1 MITAEV
7 LSTWALMNQ
16 SASNPLNVTEELVQ
30 ESLET
35 CPPQEYKGAKFEG
48 RYIIPSSFVRYAS
61 DEQTRDKQNDVTAVQ
76 NITNDF
82 KVNGVDLIQ
91 KPPVV
96 AFDPEHPQTVQGL
109 AGYHRQQVFQNLNQ
123 EKYFYDVYMFEEPH
137 AEYNKEV
144 VRNMTNH
151 HKGAHTTQTKHDYIK
166 SVSNSVARGIVPNT
180 FEAITSFVDLIC
192 DKPSGTRK
200 SIVREVCASNQTYSN
215 FVTYSSQRTAKNKN
229 SLVSFLKNN
238 AFAPAG
244 IDNRTIEDIQEQ
256 GYIVYCA
263 AAGDNQSTW
272 ARAITNSVK
281 FDVPVFILGY
291 SDHRVDDLN
300 TYRKEWIEDF
310 NSQKGIMLEFAQ
322 NILDDTNADIDED
335 NFPVKVGGF
344 LPQYVKPNPEDQ
356 GAPTEYGVVNVNGET
371 VKFSPDMNCLTM

>member
-7 LSTWALMNQ
+7 LSIWDLMNQ

-30 ESLET
+30 ESLKQY
-35 CPPQEYKGAKFEG
+35 PPEEITGATFLG
-48 RYIIPSSFVRYAS
+48 RHIIPASFVRYARE
-61 DEQTRDKQNDVTAVQ
+61 EQSRDKENDVTAVQ
-76 NITNDF
+76 NITTDF
-82 KVNGVDLIQ
+82 KVNGILLDKQ
-91 KPPVV
+91 PPVV

-123 EKYFYDVYMFEEPH
+123 EKYFYDVYTFEEPH

-144 VRNMTNH
+144 VRNTTNH
-151 HKGAHTTQTKHDYIK
+151 HKGAFSTQTKHDYIK
-166 SVSNSVARGIVPNT
+166 SVSNAVARGIVQNT
-180 FEAITSFVDLIC
+180 FEAITSFVDLIV
-192 DKPSGTRK
+192 DKPSNVRK
-200 SIVREVCASNQTYSN
+200 TIVKEVCASNQTYSN

-229 SLVSFLKNN
+229 SLVSFLKNHG
-238 AFAPAG
+238 FASAG
-244 IDNRTIEDIQEQ
+244 IEGRTIEDIQEQ

-272 ARAITNSVK
+272 ARAITNAMK

-300 TYRKEWIEDF
+300 SFRHEWIEDF

-322 NILDDTNADIDED
+322 SILDDPSADIDD
-335 NFPVKVGGF
+335 SNFPVKVGGF
-344 LPQYVKPNPEDQ
+344 LPQYVKPNPEDK
-356 GAPTEYGVVNVNGET
+356 GAPTEVGVVDVNGQT
-371 VKFSPDMNCLTM
+371 IQFDPDMNCLTM